1 MLADLRVVPLKTR
14 VAVTTLAVT
23 GHIVGEGTVKPIST
37 LELSGQMLEP
47 VKALAI
53 VVLTRE
59 LIRFAGGDGADLFG
73 RGPFGVVSA

>member
-1 MLADLRVVPLKTR
+1 
-14 VAVTTLAVT
+14 
-23 GHIVGEGTVKPIST
+23 
-37 LELSGQMLEP
+37 MLEP